1 MPSDLPLN
9 LTTTFLERL
18 FPGMVKKYGKDVP
31 VDVRFGMIQAEKFDI
46 AEGNKTIHSV
56 TGIQCTF

>member
-1 MPSDLPLN
+1 
-9 LTTTFLERL
+9 
-18 FPGMVKKYGKDVP
+18 MVKKYGKDIP
-31 VDVRFGMIQAEKFDI
+31 VDVRLGMIQAEKFDI